1 MAFGRREEQKE
12 VVSTT
17 QTVIA
22 KDLYIKGDVKCE
34 GVMRIEGAI
43 EGNISG
49 NGEITIAE
57 GGKVK
62 GDIQGRK
69 VIVIGRVEG
78 NITAKESVEV
88 LEHATVIG
96 DITAEKISIEEGATI
111 EGKCI
116 TKKPQ
121 PVITEPPKVEDKEKK

>member
-1 MAFGRREEQKE
+1 MAFGRREESKE

-22 KDLYIKGDVKCE
+22 KDLSIKGDVKCE
-34 GVMRIEGAI
+34 GVMRIEGTI

-57 GGKVK
+57 TGKVK

-69 VIVIGRVEG
+69 VVVIGRAEG

-88 LEHATVIG
+88 IAQATVIG

-121 PVITEPPKVEDKEKK
+121 PAVNEPPKIEEKK